1 MKKNLFLIAITS
13 IGLMAYGGKQQPA
26 ENLDAAADT
35 TVVEE
40 AITEETVSPDYV
52 MLNLK
57 GKVKSYE
64 IKGETNHWDIIGLK
78 VSFDENGTITKVEGD
93 KAKLE
98 RNDKG
103 QIIKYSFV
111 DEWEPD
117 FFDKGYLEYSYDE
130 NGQLVK
136 ISATTPMDGWDVVF
150 EKDANGDITKWI
162 IKNVVDGTIPY
173 KYVYQEYDEKGN
185 WTKRT
190 IDGQSSTRKITY
202 WE

>member
-13 IGLMAYGGKQQPA
+13 IGLMACGGKQQSA
-26 ENLDAAADT
+26 ENQEAATDT
-35 TVVEE
+35 LTVEE
-40 AITEETVSPDYV
+40 SVVEETVSPDYV

-57 GKVKSYE
+57 SKVKSYE
-64 IKGETNHWDIIGLK
+64 IKGEANHWDVIGFK
-78 VSFDENGTITKVEGD
+78 VSFDENGTIAKVEGD

-103 QIIKYSFV
+103 QIIKYSFLEQW
-111 DEWEPD
+111 DPEL
-117 FFDKGYLEYSYDE
+117 FDRGYLEYSYDE

-136 ISATTPMDGWDVVF
+136 ISTTTPLDSWDIIL
-150 EKDANGDITKWI
+150 EKDENGDIAKWI
-162 IKNVVDGTIPY
+162 IKSVVEGTITS
-173 KYVYQEYDEKGN
+173 KYAYQEYDEKGN

-190 IDGQSSTRKITY
+190 IDGQSSSRKITY

>member
-1 MKKNLFLIAITS
+1 MKKKIFLIAITS
-13 IGLMAYGGKQQPA
+13 IGLMACGGKQQPA

-35 TVVEE
+35 TVIEE
-40 AITEETVSPDYV
+40 AVVEETVSPDYV

-78 VSFDENGTITKVEGD
+78 VSFDENRTITKVEGD

-136 ISATTPMDGWDVVF
+136 ISTTTPMDGWDVVF

>member
-136 ISATTPMDGWDVVF
+136 ISTTTPMDGWDVVF

>member
-13 IGLMAYGGKQQPA
+13 IGLMAWGSKQQPA

-35 TVVEE
+35 TVIEE
-40 AITEETVSPDYV
+40 AVVEETVSPDYV

-136 ISATTPMDGWDVVF
+136 ISTTTPMDGWDVVF

>member
-1 MKKNLFLIAITS
+1 MKKILFLIAITS
-13 IGLMAYGGKQQPA
+13 IDLMACGGKQQPA

-35 TVVEE
+35 TVIEE
-40 AITEETVSPDYV
+40 AVVEETVSPDYV

-64 IKGETNHWDIIGLK
+64 IKGKTNHWDIIGLK

-136 ISATTPMDGWDVVF
+136 ISTTTPMDGWDVVF